1 MGQVS
6 YGVQLDD
13 DFLDGIDRE
22 LAQLEMLARSP
33 VLKAGMKD
41 AGEIVEQ
48 RLQEVLPKPGYPG
61 DKPELTPLR
70 DATATK
76 VVEYQDEG
84 KIVSITGYD
93 YTAGG
98 QHGHLVEAGHEKV
111 LWGVEIGGFVE
122 GRHYLEDAAK
132 ATESQQEAA
141 ITGAIESAI
150 AAATG

>member
-1 MGQVS
+1 MSVS
-6 YGVQLDD
+6 FGVEIGE
-13 DFLDGIDRE
+13 DFLEQIDRD
-22 LAQLEMLARSP
+22 LANLEMIARAP
-33 VLKAGMKD
+33 ALKAGMKA

-48 RLQEVLPKPGYPG
+48 RLQEILPKPGYDG

-70 DATATK
+70 DTTKTK
-76 VVEYQDEG
+76 VVDYDG

-93 YTAGG
+93 YTGGG

-111 LWGVEIGGFVE
+111 LWGVETEGFVE
-122 GRHYLEDAAK
+122 GRHYLENAAS

-150 AAATG
+150 AAAIG